1 MEQLDFYKSV
11 LDEISDGVYF
21 VNRDRVITYW
31 NKAAEELSG
40 YTGREVIGRHC
51 SDNLLVHIN
60 DAGCQLC
67 LAGCPLAATMDDTVP
82 HEAHVFMK
90 HKNGHRVPVYM
101 RVKPLRDEN
110 NNIIGGVETFSDDTL
125 ENALEDRVSDLER
138 KSLLDG
144 LTGIGNRR
152 FADITLSTRF
162 NELKR
167 YGWSF
172 GVIFIDIDDFK
183 KVNDTYGHNTG
194 DEVLKMLSRTTAGII
209 REPETSIFRWGGEEF
224 LVIAPNCDAAKLFSL
239 AERIRLLVA
248 NSGLPQN
255 TGMLSVTIS
264 SGVTVALP
272 KDDAEKIIARVDG
285 LLYQAKKAGKN
296 CVKIDSK

>member
-67 LAGCPLAATMDDTVP
+67 LAGCPLAATMDDAVP

-90 HKNGHRVPVYM
+90 HKNGHRVPVYV

-167 YGWSF
+167 YGWPF

-224 LVIAPNCDAAKLFSL
+224 LVIATNCDAAKLFSL

-272 KDDAEKIIARVDG
+272 EDDAEKIIARADG

>member
-31 NKAAEELSG
+31 NKSAEELSG

-67 LAGCPLAATMDDTVP
+67 LAGCPLTATMDDAVP

-90 HKNGHRVPVYM
+90 HKNGHRVPVYV

-144 LTGIGNRR
+144 LTVIGNRR

-167 YGWSF
+167 YGWPF

-224 LVIAPNCDAAKLFSL
+224 LVIATNCDAAKLFSL

-264 SGVTVALP
+264 SGVTVVLP